1 MNPAATI
8 TQTPAPLT
16 DDAQFQTAL
25 GQYTELHDK
34 CAKINTLLT
43 EHRKLKTELNVKLCE
58 YWERK
63 QWQTRAIALH
73 AGEQDNG
80 SLHYATEN
88 QRPPLNQAFL
98 SATLPDY
105 FEWEAKNPQ
114 VAGADAQTRAQAM
127 MQFLNERRVPV
138 AKATIRRKYPKVV
151 KA

>member
-1 MNPAATI
+1 MNPATL
-8 TQTPAPLT
+8 TQTPAPLN

-73 AGEQDNG
+73 AGDQDNG
-80 SLHYATEN
+80 SLHYATEK
-88 QRPPLNQAFL
+88 QRPLNQAFL
-98 SATLPDY
+98 TATLPAY
-105 FEWEAKNPQ
+105 FEQEAANPRWQ
-114 VAGADAQTRAQAM
+114 APTRKSG
-127 MQFLNERRVPV
+127 LKR
-138 AKATIRRKYPKVV
+138 
-151 KA
+151 